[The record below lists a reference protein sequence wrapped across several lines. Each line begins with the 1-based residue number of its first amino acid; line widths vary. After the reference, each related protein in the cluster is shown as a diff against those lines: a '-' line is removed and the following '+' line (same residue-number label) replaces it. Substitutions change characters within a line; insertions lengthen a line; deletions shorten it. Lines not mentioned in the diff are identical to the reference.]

1 MFTKDIVKI
10 NNFVTLHI
18 LKIEYLTPNL
28 EKLIDDLI
36 LNIYSKGE
44 DTDISLVKIRILKYL
59 KSKKGSAHEIGSIAE
74 FFVHLYL
81 NYSNFQ
87 QECLFENLEENSPP
101 KGFDGY
107 YSKDSEEWIME
118 SKSGG
123 ILTKGITHRSKIQEA
138 FKNLSDKI
146 SGKDNKNNP
155 WRNAW
160 RHANAAHTDKSIVYQ
175 IKEISDKYDKGQYT
189 DIKEYNII
197 PSSTI
202 FLDGKTIVI
211 DGVEDNNFI
220 KEKIEK
226 WVDKKKY
233 KKMEIICITKK
244 TKDIFEEYLNK

>member
-1 MFTKDIVKI
+1 MFSKDIVKI
-10 NNFVTLHI
+10 NDFVTLHI
-18 LKIEYLTPNL
+18 LKIESLTPDL
-28 EKLIDDLI
+28 KKLIDDLI
-36 LNIYSKGE
+36 LNIYSKGA
-44 DTDISLVKIRILKYL
+44 DTDISLVKVRILKYL
-59 KSKKGSAHEIGSIAE
+59 KSKKGSTHEIGSTAE

-87 QECLFENLEENSPP
+87 QECLYENLEENSSP

-123 ILTKGITHRSKIQEA
+123 ILTKDITHHSKIQEA
-138 FKNLSDKI
+138 FKNLSEKI

-160 RHANAAHTDKSIVYQ
+160 RHVIAARSDKSIECQ

-202 FLDGKTIVI
+202 FLDGKTVVI
-211 DGVEDNNFI
+211 DGVENNDFI
-220 KEKIEK
+220 KIKIKE
-226 WVDKKKY
+226 WADKKEY
-233 KKMEIICITKK
+233 KRMEIICITKK